1 MTNATV
7 GDRELPIYCV
17 DTTENKVALSFDAAW
32 GVDSIID
39 TVCNHKAL
47 GPGAIILCHNG
58 AKYTAE
64 ALDTMLTQLEEKGY
78 TIVPISELIMRENY
92 HMDVSGK
99 QIADE

>member
-47 GPGAIILCHNG
+47 GPGRSFSV
-58 AKYTAE
+58 
-64 ALDTMLTQLEEKGY
+64 TMVQSIRQK
-78 TIVPISELIMRENY
+78 R
-92 HMDVSGK
+92 
-99 QIADE
+99 